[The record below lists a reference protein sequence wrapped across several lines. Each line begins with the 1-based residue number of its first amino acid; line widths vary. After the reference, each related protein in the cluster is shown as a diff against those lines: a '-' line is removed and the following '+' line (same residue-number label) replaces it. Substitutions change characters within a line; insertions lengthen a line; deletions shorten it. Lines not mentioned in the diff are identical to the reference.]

1 MKYFGTDGFRGEA
14 NVTLNAAHAYKIG
27 RYLGNRFGGRKEK
40 SAGIVIGKDTRC
52 SGDMFEHALAAGL
65 SSSGADVYLLDVVP
79 TPCVSYVVKND
90 GFACGIMISASHN
103 PYTDNGIKIID
114 CSGHKIS
121 ADVEAEIEKYIDS
134 EEDTIP
140 LAKEDNIGKIT
151 NYAEG
156 RSRYIK
162 YLISLA
168 DCRFSNYKVALDC
181 SNGSASAVAKG
192 VFETLGAVTSVIH
205 AEPNG
210 VNINNNC
217 GSTHI
222 EVLQKHVN
230 ECGADVGF
238 AFDGD
243 ADRCIAVDNNGNV
256 VDGDSI
262 MYLCG
267 CHMDSCGELDK
278 STVVTTIM
286 SNIGLY
292 KAFDKKG
299 IKYEKTAVGD
309 KYVYENM
316 MDNGYSLGGE
326 QSGHIIFGRH
336 AATGDG
342 ILTAIKVMEVI
353 AGQGKELSELLKD
366 LKIFPQ
372 KLVNVKVKDKQA
384 ALVDKDVLA
393 VSEEIEA
400 ELGSNGRLLLRKS
413 GTEPLVRIMAEAE
426 TAEQCE
432 KYTDMVAG
440 ILKKNGHTL

>member
-1 MKYFGTDGFRGEA
+1 M
-14 NVTLNAAHAYKIG
+14 
-27 RYLGNRFGGRKEK
+27 
-40 SAGIVIGKDTRC
+40 
-52 SGDMFEHALAAGL
+52 
-65 SSSGADVYLLDVVP
+65 
-79 TPCVSYVVKND
+79 
-90 GFACGIMISASHN
+90 
-103 PYTDNGIKIID
+103 
-114 CSGHKIS
+114 
-121 ADVEAEIEKYIDS
+121 
-134 EEDTIP
+134 
-140 LAKEDNIGKIT
+140 
-151 NYAEG
+151 
-156 RSRYIK
+156 
-162 YLISLA
+162 
-168 DCRFSNYKVALDC
+168 
-181 SNGSASAVAKG
+181 
-192 VFETLGAVTSVIH
+192 
-205 AEPNG
+205 
-210 VNINNNC
+210 
-217 GSTHI
+217 
-222 EVLQKHVN
+222 
-230 ECGADVGF
+230 
-238 AFDGD
+238 D
-243 ADRCIAVDNNGNV
+243 A
-256 VDGDSI
+256 
-262 MYLCG
+262 
-267 CHMDSCGELDK
+267 CGELDK
-278 STVVTTIM
+278 STVVTTVM

-384 ALVDKDVLA
+384 ALDDKDVLA

-400 ELGSNGRLLLRKS
+400 ELGGNGRLLLRKS